1 MEKTKWLYAAL
12 LLWTASHSGESTVKS
27 RWQQKLCDWS
37 LTFSFFTCL
46 VMAAILNF
54 DYFHRHSYLLQ
65 QAAWQCSP
73 QEEHD
78 LPMYCFINH
87 KVKLWLNY
95 SFRLTLSR
103 CLCKTSIY
111 FCFLAVMTL
120 FEAGENWQKSML
132 WSKTISIALHIYT
145 FKVWDSF
152 AKKIWSLLLIIG
164 PSLPSQTHSEC
175 LR

>member
-1 MEKTKWLYAAL
+1 M
-12 LLWTASHSGESTVKS
+12 SHSGESTERSVKA
-27 RWQQKLCDWS
+27 RWQKLYDWS
-37 LTFSFFTCL
+37 LTFFFFYLHRTYV

-54 DYFHRHSYLLQ
+54 DYFCRHSYLLQ

-78 LPMYCFINH
+78 LPTYCFINH

-103 CLCKTSIY
+103 CLCKTSIC

-120 FEAGENWQKSML
+120 FEARKNWHKSML

-145 FKVWDSF
+145 FKYL
-152 AKKIWSLLLIIG
+152 KYI
-164 PSLPSQTHSEC
+164 
-175 LR
+175 